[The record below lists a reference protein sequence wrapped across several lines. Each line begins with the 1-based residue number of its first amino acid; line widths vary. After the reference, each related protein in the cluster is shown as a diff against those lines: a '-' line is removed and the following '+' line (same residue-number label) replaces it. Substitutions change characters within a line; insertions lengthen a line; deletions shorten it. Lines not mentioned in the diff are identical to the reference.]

1 MRIANRGAVPEET
14 LREAFSECW
23 RHPFDFVA
31 AKYGFSNEMVSAGW
45 DAFSRMEVE
54 TPMKGYPD
62 LNVLRELTPDL
73 YLVTS
78 GFRRLQQSKI
88 RALGFEHL
96 FKGIFIDAIDEPTR
110 KGKEGIFRSILGSAA
125 LTPEEVIVVGDNP
138 DSEIEVGNKLG
149 IRTVQILRPGV
160 LRGENATLYIVTLEE
175 LKTLLAG

>member
-1 MRIANRGAVPEET
+1 MIKALILTWIIAWRRQTKWESSLLNRRLPQLETQIAVRFPEET

-45 DAFSRMEVE
+45 DAFSQMEVE

-62 LNVLRELTPDL
+62 LDVLPELTPDL

-96 FKGIFIDAIDEPTR
+96 FKGIFIDAIDEPER
-110 KGKEGIFRSILGSAA
+110 KGKEGIFRSIMAA
-125 LTPEEVIVVGDNP
+125 ADLSP
-138 DSEIEVGNKLG
+138 K
-149 IRTVQILRPGV
+149 
-160 LRGENATLYIVTLEE
+160 
-175 LKTLLAG
+175 K